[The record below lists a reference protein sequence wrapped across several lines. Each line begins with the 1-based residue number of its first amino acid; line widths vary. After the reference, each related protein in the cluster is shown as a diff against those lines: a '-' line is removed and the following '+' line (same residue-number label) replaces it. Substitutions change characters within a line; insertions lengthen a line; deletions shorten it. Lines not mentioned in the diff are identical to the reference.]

1 MKKIICLL
9 SLFLAAGSAW
19 AQRIS
24 IFDVDTSSFP
34 IMKAKIFALDAEGKQ
49 VTNLNASDLSLTENG
64 IPREIIS
71 VSCPPTKPAQRIS
84 STIVI
89 DVSGSMSGAPLD
101 IAKTVAKTW
110 INALP
115 LGQSDCALV
124 SFNGDNYFNQD
135 FTTNRNKLLSAID
148 GLISDDGT
156 DYNAALINPVAGGIL
171 TAKAGKHKKVIVFI
185 TDGQPNQNPD
195 EARII
200 AEANANDI
208 MIHCITIGL
217 PAHSSMVNFAEQTHG
232 MLFQNVTNEEEAKK
246 IAQMLLGRSVYDFQ
260 PCELEW
266 KSDYICKSSNIE
278 VLLQWKS
285 YLTKINYLTPRSA
298 VANLIVSPSGIRFIN
313 KPLGIKADTTVFITA
328 INADID
334 INSFICSDP
343 RFSISPPALTII
355 QGETKEV
362 TLSFTP
368 IDSSGCFTSIDIQNN
383 KCDRKYYA
391 TSVYPKSRSKVSTLK
406 LTSPNGGEE
415 FIIGN
420 DTLITWEGVLPGD
433 TVILEYTYDNG
444 ATWNLIT
451 DSATGFRYVWKTVP
465 RPASDKCLVRAT
477 STFNKKPKIEW
488 IRNYGGSNYDFGS
501 IIKETSLGN
510 FILVGTT
517 ESNDGDIID
526 HQWSKDIC
534 VFYLDPQG
542 NIIWEKTLGGG
553 RDEDGCSVIETD
565 DGGFIVG
572 GSIEGGS
579 FYKIEYGDKSGGQ
592 GYEDFWLTKL
602 DLNGTI
608 EWTKI
613 YGYNTKL
620 NGYAVYEKLRAL
632 EKSDDGC
639 LIALVGYL
647 GSGISSWGW
656 DVEAFKIAENGN
668 VIWEKLYGGSGLD
681 NPRAIA
687 KLSTGGYIISAL
699 TNSTDGDVD
708 NKSEGS
714 DGWVFRIS
722 DNGDFEWGKTYGT
735 QCPTSIAQAHTEDYV
750 FSLDNYIVDITSKGD
765 YVNKKIH
772 GHENDKILALNST
785 MDLANVF
792 AGSYYDNISNLNKF
806 WIGKINKENSKE
818 WEIKSDLQDL
828 SALESIQEV
837 SDGSFIACGSVKV
850 TGSDI
855 LVVKLSQEVK
865 PQSDVSDSVFSI
877 VAPTIASRNVDM
889 GRVILGAYKDS
900 LITSFIENK
909 SRFEC
914 KIKDIRLTG
923 ADAADFY
930 VISNK
935 QFTLAGGEK
944 KAIEFHFKP
953 GALGARNALIEIES
967 QDSILTQ
974 SIIGEGVQPQIQLS
988 TKLID
993 FGVVEVTQ
1001 SKDTVLFLIKNLDK
1015 NPITITN
1022 TKLLGP
1028 DYKQFEIVAGGGTFT
1043 LQPDSLRELKL
1054 AFNPVYV
1061 GRTSSDIGFYFNGPG
1076 SPARAQLFGRGI
1088 GGLVFC
1094 TEDSAAAGEKA
1105 TINLCLGN
1113 VKINSVNK
1121 LASSFRASIQYEKSL
1136 LAPVDRSL
1144 VKSVGKDSA
1153 YLEIHGNIGKDSVL
1167 YPIEFI
1173 AGLGANESTS
1183 IDITDFKWLDET
1195 GKEIEYDTETE
1206 SGSFK
1211 LLGVCR
1217 EGGARLVNPTGKA
1230 DILSLAPNPAT
1241 DEITVTVNKIE
1252 EGESFIV
1259 IYNSLGAEAGR
1270 IALSGAPLGEKEV
1283 KISLASYPRGAY
1295 FVRFQTPTVST
1306 GRMVIFE

>member
-1 MKKIICLL
+1 MSADGDIKNPKGGGDIWV
-9 SLFLAAGSAW
+9 LFLN
-19 AQRIS
+19 
-24 IFDVDTSSFP
+24 
-34 IMKAKIFALDAEGKQ
+34 KQ
-49 VTNLNASDLSLTENG
+49 G
-64 IPREIIS
+64 EIIWEKS
-71 VSCPPTKPAQRIS
+71 LGGS
-84 STIVI
+84 SWDWGYSIIEMDNGGFVVGGITWSQDILTPKGKNYG
-89 DVSGSMSGAPLD
+89 DYLLLRLD
-101 IAKTVAKTW
+101 ISG
-110 INALP
+110 N
-115 LGQSDCALV
+115 
-124 SFNGDNYFNQD
+124 
-135 FTTNRNKLLSAID
+135 
-148 GLISDDGT
+148 
-156 DYNAALINPVAGGIL
+156 
-171 TAKAGKHKKVIVFI
+171 IV
-185 TDGQPNQNPD
+185 
-195 EARII
+195 
-200 AEANANDI
+200 
-208 MIHCITIGL
+208 
-217 PAHSSMVNFAEQTHG
+217 
-232 MLFQNVTNEEEAKK
+232 
-246 IAQMLLGRSVYDFQ
+246 
-260 PCELEW
+260 W
-266 KSDYICKSSNIE
+266 
-278 VLLQWKS
+278 
-285 YLTKINYLTPRSA
+285 
-298 VANLIVSPSGIRFIN
+298 
-313 KPLGIKADTTVFITA
+313 
-328 INADID
+328 
-334 INSFICSDP
+334 
-343 RFSISPPALTII
+343 
-355 QGETKEV
+355 
-362 TLSFTP
+362 
-368 IDSSGCFTSIDIQNN
+368 
-383 KCDRKYYA
+383 
-391 TSVYPKSRSKVSTLK
+391 SK
-406 LTSPNGGEE
+406 
-415 FIIGN
+415 
-420 DTLITWEGVLPGD
+420 
-433 TVILEYTYDNG
+433 
-444 ATWNLIT
+444 
-451 DSATGFRYVWKTVP
+451 R
-465 RPASDKCLVRAT
+465 
-477 STFNKKPKIEW
+477 
-488 IRNYGGSNYDFGS
+488 YGGSNSEDLNS
-501 IIKETSLGN
+501 IIKTNDGGVLVVGATGSTDGDVTNNHGEHDAWIVKLDSDGNMEWQKSIGGSSSEWAYSAAQASDNSFLIVGATRSINGDIPNNQGGEDCWIAKISYEGNLIWIKTVGGTLNDNFKSIKKTQNEGFIVLGSTDSKDGDFENISGEGSALVVYLDANGDFIWKKLVRCNMPSSIAETS
-510 FILVGTT
+510 
-517 ESNDGDIID
+517 DGGFVITGIASSGAYGVY
-526 HQWSKDIC
+526 HCTITKFNNTGQATWSKILNN
-534 VFYLDPQG
+534 YNPPR
-542 NIIWEKTLGGG
+542 KT
-553 RDEDGCSVIETD
+553 SVKQTI
-565 DGGFIVG
+565 DGGFIVAG
-572 GSIEGGS
+572 CIRS
-579 FYKIEYGDKSGGQ
+579 KI
-592 GYEDFWLTKL
+592 LT
-602 DLNGTI
+602 D
-608 EWTKI
+608 
-613 YGYNTKL
+613 Y
-620 NGYAVYEKLRAL
+620 
-632 EKSDDGC
+632 SD
-639 LIALVGYL
+639 
-647 GSGISSWGW
+647 
-656 DVEAFKIAENGN
+656 
-668 VIWEKLYGGSGLD
+668 
-681 NPRAIA
+681 
-687 KLSTGGYIISAL
+687 
-699 TNSTDGDVD
+699 
-708 NKSEGS
+708 
-714 DGWVFRIS
+714 
-722 DNGDFEWGKTYGT
+722 
-735 QCPTSIAQAHTEDYV
+735 
-750 FSLDNYIVDITSKGD
+750 YIVT
-765 YVNKKIH
+765 
-772 GHENDKILALNST
+772 
-785 MDLANVF
+785 
-792 AGSYYDNISNLNKF
+792 KF
-806 WIGKINKENSKE
+806 SPEQ
-818 WEIKSDLQDL
+818 L
-828 SALESIQEV
+828 
-837 SDGSFIACGSVKV
+837 
-850 TGSDI
+850 
-855 LVVKLSQEVK
+855 

-1088 GGLVFC
+1088 GGIVYC